1 MPSKFAIR
9 EKGTNTFCTSQ
20 KHCYFSADLQD
31 AALFAS
37 RENAEKAVRGMLP
50 KAVVNPYGGYTWSIV
65 SEDGRVVQAYHA
77 AMLKEYIALLEM
89 HEHCQDQ
96 AVYLKQHGVER
107 AIDLEVVEIKLV
119 LA

>member
-1 MPSKFAIR
+1 MPSKFTIR
-9 EKGTNTFCTSQ
+9 EKGSNTFCTST
-20 KHCYFSADLQD
+20 KHSYFSHDLQD

-50 KAVVNPYGGYTWSIV
+50 KAVVNPHGGYTWSIV
-65 SEDGRVVQAYHA
+65 KEDGTMQVYHA

-89 HEHCQDQ
+89 HEHCKDM
-96 AVYLKQHGVER
+96 AAYLKQHGIER
-107 AIDLEVVEIKLV
+107 SFDLEVVEIKLV